1 MIGEDTSLR
10 EPERD
15 YLADTIATLEDDI
28 LVGDLGEQHVR
39 ELDRNEETLP
49 DWRTFMDRV
58 GEHDLLGVPVPASEN
73 GAGLGYVETALT
85 VQAVAYV
92 GCIIHACQVSMS
104 QHGGRTLH
112 EYGTDH
118 IRAEYLRP
126 WLAGEKIAAQAF
138 TEPSSGTDLAHMGTT
153 ADRDGDAWVV
163 DGEKRFIDF
172 AGYAD
177 FMLVPVRTG
186 GTDGDREGISYF
198 VIEADADGLETIEH
212 QSDWHGYRGSDAQ
225 WLRFDSVRVPERN
238 LVGEEGGAWP
248 YITDELNLEH
258 VTMARYCLGSAED
271 ALEVAANYTLH
282 REVDE
287 RPIAR
292 YQGVSHQL
300 AECVTKLDAAYLL
313 NTRAARCLDAGG
325 MGAGRLESAMTS
337 SFGNEVAFDV
347 ADTAMQVMGA
357 IGTTDKYPVERIQRD
372 MRTGRFL
379 GGATE
384 VIKNIIQHDAYD
396 RLADETFDGELVGRE
411 YRGLPWTDE
420 LSGMAPPPAADDD

>member
-1 MIGEDTSLR
+1 MIGDDTSLTSD
-10 EPERD
+10 ERD
-15 YLADTIATLEDDI
+15 YLTNTIATLENEI
-28 LVGDLGEQHVR
+28 LVGELGEDHVR
-39 ELDRNEETLP
+39 DLDRNGETAA
-49 DWRTFMDRV
+49 DWRVFMERV
-58 GEHDLLGVPVPASEN
+58 GKHDLLGVPVPKSEH
-73 GAGLGYVETALT
+73 GAGLGFIETALT

-104 QHGGRTLH
+104 QHGGRILH
-112 EYGTDH
+112 EHGTDH
-118 IRAEYLRP
+118 VRETYLRP

-138 TEPSSGTDLAHMGTT
+138 TEPTSGTDLAHMQTT
-153 ADRDGDAWVV
+153 AEREGDSWVIT
-163 DGEKRFIDF
+163 GEKRFIDF

-186 GTDGDREGISYF
+186 GSNGDRSGISYF
-198 VIEADADGLETIEH
+198 VVDADADGLETIEH

-225 WLRFDSVRVPERN
+225 WLRFDGVRVPNRN
-238 LVGEEGGAWP
+238 LVGEPGGAWP

-258 VTMARYCLGSAED
+258 VTMARYCLGAAEE

-287 RPIAR
+287 RPIAD
-292 YQGVSHQL
+292 YQGVNHQL
-300 AECVTKLDAAYLL
+300 AECVTKMDAAYLL
-313 NTRAARCLDAGG
+313 NTRAARCLDEGG

-337 SFGNEVAFDV
+337 YFGNEVAFDV
-347 ADTAMQVMGA
+347 ADTAMQVMGG

-384 VIKNIIQHDAYD
+384 VIKNIIQHDAYE
-396 RLADETFDGELVGRE
+396 RLADDRFDADLVGRE
-411 YRGLPWTDE
+411 YAGRPWSGDE
-420 LSGMAPPPAADDD
+420 ADAAARSAADD